1 MAVIQRGLSS
11 RPATAAKP
19 NKYAHVQGKLEVT
32 HGKVNHQYTQLAED
46 LRKQLVVNEREIL
59 NLQTQLN
66 KMNHRVAGVEGG
78 TQGVDRLRS
87 DIQVMFNEIRD
98 CNTEIEN
105 LQGNFA

>member
-1 MAVIQRGLSS
+1 MIQRSLAS

-32 HGKVNHQYTQLAED
+32 HGKGNSQYTALAED

-66 KMNHRVAGVEGG
+66 KMN
-78 TQGVDRLRS
+78 
-87 DIQVMFNEIRD
+87 
-98 CNTEIEN
+98 
-105 LQGNFA
+105 